1 MVFKGSKDDSKGI
14 KMKQYK
20 YQINGNRYEVSVET
34 PAADGTIA
42 VTVNGETYSV
52 VREPEPVVEKKKVVV
67 KPVAAKPSAGG
78 DEMQD
83 ALRSP
88 LPGTVVE
95 ILAKTGQQ
103 VKEGDTLIV
112 LEAMKMN
119 NNLTAERDGVVKSIL
134 VEEGEAVKENTP
146 LVTFE

>member
-52 VREPEPVVEKKKVVV
+52 MREPEPVVEKKKVVV
-67 KPVAAKPSAGG
+67 KPVAAKPTTGT

-103 VKEGDTLIV
+103 VKEGETLIV

-119 NNLTAERDGVVKSIL
+119 NNLTAERDGIVKSIL
-134 VEEGEAVKENTP
+134 IEEGEAVKENTP

>member
-1 MVFKGSKDDSKGI
+1 
-14 KMKQYK
+14 MKQYK
-20 YQINGNRYEVSVET
+20 YQINGKRYEVSVET

-42 VTVNGETYSV
+42 VTVNGEIYSV

-119 NNLTAERDGVVKSIL
+119 NNLTAERDGVVKAIL

>member
-67 KPVAAKPSAGG
+67 KPVAAKPTTGT

-103 VKEGDTLIV
+103 VKEGETLIV

-119 NNLTAERDGVVKSIL
+119 NNLTAERDGIVKSIL
-134 VEEGEAVKENTP
+134 IEEGEAVKENTP